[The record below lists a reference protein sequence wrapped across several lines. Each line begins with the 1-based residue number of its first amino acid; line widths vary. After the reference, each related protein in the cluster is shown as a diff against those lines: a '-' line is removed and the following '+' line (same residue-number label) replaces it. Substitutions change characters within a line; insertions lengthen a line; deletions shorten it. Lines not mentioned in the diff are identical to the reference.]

1 MQNPNESRPYFGGQ
15 ERDYTEGGPFGRPV
29 RPYETMGLGA
39 VPGASPPSQSSE
51 PRGPVFRDRRHAG
64 QILAER
70 LARYRDRD
78 DVLVLGLP
86 RGGVPV
92 AYEVA
97 KALKA
102 SLDVFVVRKLG
113 VPGHEELAMGAVAS
127 GDLQVLN
134 DDVVKALEIPEEIIE
149 AAARRQLDE
158 LRRQQDAY
166 RGDRP
171 PPNVDWRTVIL
182 VDDGLATGSSMR
194 AAVAALKRQRP
205 KRLVVAVPVGA
216 KATCAELRDEVDE
229 VVCVATPADFLAV
242 GFWYENFSP
251 TSDDEVRYLL
261 SDLEIGDTKRATGR
275 DASNNTATKHNQG
288 HRNSSHKENGHGPGC

>member
-1 MQNPNESRPYFGGQ
+1 MGQ
-15 ERDYTEGGPFGRPV
+15 FSVAPSSATP
-29 RPYETMGLGA
+29 ETSG
-39 VPGASPPSQSSE
+39 

-70 LARYRDRD
+70 LARYRGRS

-97 KALKA
+97 KALA
-102 SLDVFVVRKLG
+102 APLDVFVVRKLG

-134 DDVVKALEIPEEIIE
+134 EDVIDSLEIPEEIIE
-149 AAARRQLDE
+149 AAARRQLEE
-158 LRRQQDAY
+158 LKRQQEMY
-166 RGDRP
+166 RGLRP
-171 PPNVDWRTVIL
+171 PPNIDWQIVIL

-194 AAVAALKRQRP
+194 AAVAAIKRQRP

-216 KATCAELRDEVDE
+216 TATCQELRDEVDE
-229 VVCVATPADFLAV
+229 VVCAATPADFMAV
-242 GFWYENFSP
+242 GVWYEDFSP
-251 TSDDEVRYLL
+251 TSDEEVRYLL
-261 SDLEIGDTKRATGR
+261 SDPKEIGRA
-275 DASNNTATKHNQG
+275 HV
-288 HRNSSHKENGHGPGC
+288 